1 MRKFALALLAV
12 PVIAAIVLS
21 SLLRASGLAR
31 AGVALGLGA
40 IIGLGAIALVRP
52 ATTTASPPSDSVP
65 LTQAAFRTL
74 VSTGVELDSPATIGF
89 STPMD
94 PASVAAALSVTPST
108 PVDLIWSGDNTSVS
122 VVPQT
127 GWAVGTY
134 HTITVDA
141 GALAVTG
148 RPLTTPA
155 RASFLTRDP
164 SVAIVAALDTVG
176 ERVAADTAF
185 SVAFDQPVDP
195 ATLAGIRLDPP
206 VPGTVEPVESVDGA
220 SRVIFRPSEPLR
232 AGTTYAL
239 LVQGVR
245 DADGVAVEPARLAV
259 KTVTAPKVVRFRPA
273 TDTTRVQRDQVISVR
288 FNQSMHRSSTKAAFK
303 VSADGAA
310 VKGKV
315 SFAENGKVLVFDPA
329 KLLPYDTKIVITVAA
344 SARSADGATLARAG
358 RGIFRTE
365 AKPKPVVRQP
375 TSSGSSSSGSS
386 SGGSSGGS
394 VGGGSWASVER
405 FYLGLMNCTR
415 TGGWVDSGGH
425 CDSPGGRNVA
435 PLSLSAGISS
445 KVARPYAK
453 LLATR
458 GDCSHFIGGN
468 PGDRLRRAGYDS
480 YRWAENI
487 GCRSGS
493 AKGAV
498 LGSHRFF
505 QSEKSYN
512 GGHYVNMM
520 STKYDRVGIGVWVS
534 GGRVR
539 LVVDFYRP

>member
-1 MRKFALALLAV
+1 MRKFALALLAA

-31 AGVALGLGA
+31 ASVALGLGA

-74 VSTGVELDSPATIGF
+74 ISTGVELDSPATIGF

-108 PVDLIWSGDNTSVS
+108 PVELIWSTDNTSVS

-127 GWAVGTY
+127 AWAVGTY
-134 HTITVDA
+134 HTITVDS

-164 SVAIVAALDTVG
+164 SVAIVAALDQVG
-176 ERVAADTAF
+176 KRVAANTAF
-185 SVAFDQPVDP
+185 SVAFDQPIDLT
-195 ATLAGIRLDPP
+195 TLAGIRLEPP

-232 AGTTYAL
+232 AGTTYEL

-245 DADGVAVEPARLAV
+245 DADGVAVEPTSLAV

-288 FNQSMHRSSTKAAFK
+288 FNQSMHRSSTKAAFE
-303 VSADGAA
+303 VTADGAA
-310 VKGKV
+310 VKGKL
-315 SFAENGKVLVFDPA
+315 SFAEDDTVLVFDPA

-344 SARSADGATLARAG
+344 SARSADGARLARAG

-365 AKPKPVVRQP
+365 AKPKPVVQQ
-375 TSSGSSSSGSS
+375 TTSSSSNGGS

-405 FYLGLMNCTR
+405 YYLGLMNCTR

-435 PLSLSAGISS
+435 PLSLSSGISS

-458 GDCSHFIGGN
+458 GECTHFIGGN

-487 GCRSGS
+487 GCRSGG

-520 STKYDRVGIGVWVS
+520 NSKYDRVGIGVWVS

-539 LVVDFYRP
+539 LVVDFYHP